1 MNCPGLSTTKAQEK
15 PRMGRCIRGAQVD
28 TNGTEKAFEAVVFYL
43 STSLRRNEIVLLFR
57 NEVTHPFM
65 GEGITINLL
74 TDQDLVIISKCYSLG
89 TLSDSTNGRG
99 GLY

>member
-1 MNCPGLSTTKAQEK
+1 VKENIWVKENIKEFASFIIYKASRRIQVIIGKFMNCPGLSTTKAQEK

-57 NEVTHPFM
+57 A
-65 GEGITINLL
+65 
-74 TDQDLVIISKCYSLG
+74 
-89 TLSDSTNGRG
+89 
-99 GLY
+99 